1 MNPLLSDSAA
11 TCSPNDS
18 MSQGISRFYLFLVI
32 VMTGAALFYGF
43 WRGEVTE
50 QEATYFLAT
59 RSVDSLPTTNVFLER
74 SISISIAMVMTSLL
88 AIAMRRTH
96 GWWGMGAMLVGLA
109 SSPVLMYLASSA
121 TPDIGL
127 VGLASVMFVRLLSQP
142 SARAAV
148 LGGMLLLFVGM
159 TIHADLV
166 LGGGYLTALVR
177 ELDPPGW
184 ATSVVAVA
192 IGTFTVVT
200 SWFIG
205 VTVEAWHKA
214 KLNAQDSRLLQ
225 QGGAALV
232 IAVPVLCIA
241 IGSIR
246 LMSVFQYL
254 ERVDITLAF
263 AWIAF
268 SIAVAQVW
276 LRMPVAHFFPI
287 LLTVLAAKVTWVHA
301 LGQER
306 DLRQGSAVV
315 ARAVTDSVHDHGPIL
330 IDAPVDNV
338 FRYTLYHESVRTPES
353 LAANPWLVT
362 VADRDEKSIS
372 GSEVVGRFKFPDGRA
387 IELLRANS
395 PQETHRST
403 KFESFR

>member
-1 MNPLLSDSAA
+1 MNPALSVNA
-11 TCSPNDS
+11 TTRPPNDQVS
-18 MSQGISRFYLFLVI
+18 RRISRFYLFLVI
-32 VMTGAALFYGF
+32 AMTGIALIYGY

-50 QEATYFLAT
+50 QEARYFLAT
-59 RSVDSLPTTNVFLER
+59 RSVDSLPTTNLVLER
-74 SISISIAMVMTSLL
+74 SISVAIGVMMTSLL
-88 AIAMRRTH
+88 AIAMRRAH
-96 GWWGMGAMLVGLA
+96 GWCGVGAMLAGLA
-109 SSPVLMYLASSA
+109 SSPVLIYLASSA

-177 ELDPPGW
+177 ELDPLGW

-205 VTVEAWHKA
+205 VTVEAWNKG
-214 KLNAQDSRLLQ
+214 KLNAQDSRLLH

-246 LMSVFQYL
+246 LMTVFQYL

-315 ARAVTDSVHDHGPIL
+315 ARAVADAVNDRGPVL
-330 IDAPVDNV
+330 IDAKVDNV
-338 FRYTLYHESVRTPES
+338 FRYTLYHESARTPES

-362 VADRDEKSIS
+362 VADRDEMSMS
-372 GSEVVGRFKFPDGRA
+372 GSQVAGRFRLADGRA
-387 IELLRANS
+387 IELLRAGIPIQS
-395 PQETHRST
+395 HRST
-403 KFESFR
+403 DSLR